1 MKIDLDD
8 LTIKLQND
16 ISDRLTEDWTWLI
29 GTDKKVILISAIGDM
44 FLASDNENIFWL
56 DVGQGKLEMVAVD
69 KKEFEIKL
77 TDIEQVNEWFMID
90 LTTQLRLSD
99 KKLKDG
105 QLYSYKKLPVIGGEY
120 LVDNFEPTD
129 IEVHFSF
136 AGQIHNQIKDLPD
149 GTRIREVKFIKS

>member
-1 MKIDLDD
+1 MRIDLSD
-8 LTIKLQND
+8 LTIKFQTE

-29 GTDKKVILISAIGDM
+29 GTDKKVILVSTIGDM
-44 FLASDNENIFWL
+44 FLANDNGNIYWL
-56 DVGQGKLEMVAVD
+56 DVGQGKIELVAAD
-69 KKEFEIKL
+69 KIEFEKKL

-105 QLYSYKKLPVIGGEY
+105 QLFSYKKLPIIGGDY
-120 LVDNFEPTD
+120 SVDNFEPTD
-129 IEVHFSF
+129 MEVHFSF

-149 GTRIREVKFIKS
+149 GTKIEEVKFIKS